1 MTSKTWLGSFLIS
14 ILILVLCMKYAQA
27 RNEYLNNGFNRCQY
41 GSVDVSTNYSQ
52 DDTDYRHYSPSNDYD
67 NFSDRKELRL
77 SFRKFLGV
85 SKKDCEEVN
94 KIQKENA
101 ALKQELEMLKVC
113 SKYAG
118 RELPPQFSTVAEK
131 CRGLMPAVD
140 RNRNEKKN
148 PAWDDMKKEYR
159 DANPGIEMME
169 DALPNIIKGNNPA
182 VKKKEPLKI
191 PKYLT
196 DELPIPTPSK

>member
-1 MTSKTWLGSFLIS
+1 MTSKTWLGSFLLS
-14 ILILVLCMKYAQA
+14 ILILVLCTKYAQA
-27 RNEYLNNGFNRCQY
+27 RNEYFNDGFRTCQY
-41 GSVDVSTNYSQ
+41 GNVDVSTSYSE

-67 NFSDRKELRL
+67 NFSDRKELRFT
-77 SFRKFLGV
+77 FRKYLGV

-94 KIQKENA
+94 KIQRENT

-140 RNRNEKKN
+140 RSRDEKKN

-196 DELPIPTPSK
+196 DEPLPVPTN

>member
-27 RNEYLNNGFNRCQY
+27 RNEYLTNGFTRCQY

-159 DANPGIEMME
+159 DANPGIEMMD

-182 VKKKEPLKI
+182 VKKNEPLKI

-196 DELPIPTPSK
+196 DELPVPTDQ

>member
-27 RNEYLNNGFNRCQY
+27 RNEYLNSYSSTCQY
-41 GSVDVSTNYSQ
+41 GSVDLSVEQSQ

-159 DANPGIEMME
+159 DANPGIEMMD

-182 VKKKEPLKI
+182 VKKNEPLKI

-196 DELPIPTPSK
+196 DELPVPTDQ